1 MCTIRSNTV
10 LKDAENSS
18 HPSQPEEIEFP
29 AGTSSYDPRI
39 AWWLAK
45 LSKLA
50 YDNKITIATRL
61 KEANFNHVEFF
72 DAGGTQAFLA
82 VHPGIQAGKF
92 AVLAFRGTEE
102 DSIDILTNIRF
113 AKRLF
118 PSENLVEEVQENPNK
133 PSKKFYAHGGFL
145 TGVLNVWGC
154 ALNHEIKETFNPNY
168 KDTPET
174 GKTICPDWKGAPGIS
189 EAICALGAD
198 TPLYFTG
205 HSLGGALAT
214 LAAYKTLTYRSE
226 VQITALYTFGSP
238 RAVHLPL
245 AEAINK
251 ELAGKIHRVVNYT
264 DVVPRVP
271 PRVPGLLK
279 FHHIDA
285 MVYFTRN
292 KERRDLS
299 WLEILVSDVGILL
312 VAGLEV
318 ILSVITFKLY
328 TPRTIEMHKM
338 DNYIEALKRDLP
350 ASTAHKL

>member
-1 MCTIRSNTV
+1 MRSNT
-10 LKDAENSS
+10 LSKNTENSFY
-18 HPSQPEEIEFP
+18 PSQPEEVEFP

-61 KEANFNHVEFF
+61 KKYKFNHVEFF
-72 DAGGTQAFLA
+72 DTGGTQAFLA
-82 VHPGIQAGKF
+82 VHPGMQAGKF

-118 PSENLVEEVQENPNK
+118 PSENLVEEIQDNSKK

-145 TGVLNVWGC
+145 AGVLNVWGC
-154 ALNHEIKETFNPNY
+154 ALNQKT
-168 KDTPET
+168 KDTFHNS
-174 GKTICPDWKGAPGIS
+174 DWKGAPGIS
-189 EAICALGAD
+189 EAICALGPD

-226 VQITALYTFGSP
+226 VQMTALYTFGSP

-251 ELAGKIHRVVNYT
+251 ELVGKIHRVVNYT
-264 DVVPRVP
+264 DVVSRVP

-279 FHHIDA
+279 FHHIDS
-285 MVYFTRN
+285 MVYFTRT
-292 KERRDLS
+292 KKRRDLS
-299 WLEILVSDVGILL
+299 RIEVLVSDVSILL
-312 VAGLEV
+312 VAALEV
-318 ILSVITFKLY
+318 LLSLITFKVY
-328 TPRTIEMHKM
+328 TPRTIKAHMIKEGYL
-338 DNYIEALKRDLP
+338 DALEQDLSALA
-350 ASTAHKL
+350 ASKL